1 MAFLVGG
8 FYFFREKKDLLL
20 SFPLFQKAYADYLL
34 EGGAHNIYNN
44 FEFEFKAV
52 KSDIRFKRCKK
63 LFVI

>member
-34 EGGAHNIYNN
+34 EEVLIIYIIILNLN
-44 FEFEFKAV
+44 L
-52 KSDIRFKRCKK
+52 K
-63 LFVI
+63 LSKVIFDSRDARNYL